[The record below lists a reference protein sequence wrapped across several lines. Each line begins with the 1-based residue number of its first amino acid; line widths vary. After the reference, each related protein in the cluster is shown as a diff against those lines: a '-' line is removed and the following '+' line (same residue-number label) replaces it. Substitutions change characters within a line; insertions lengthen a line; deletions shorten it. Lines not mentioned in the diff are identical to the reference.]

1 MKVCVVFNL
10 IVESVAVVTAI
21 ISIYLYG
28 NGWKYSGYFGLFS
41 QIWWVLFTHLNEHTT
56 LYVLCFF
63 MIITHIRN
71 IFKMRQK

>member
-1 MKVCVVFNL
+1 MLNI
-10 IVESVAVVTAI
+10 IVEVIAVATAI
-21 ISIYLYG
+21 TSIYLYG

-41 QIWWVLFTHLNEHTT
+41 QFWWVLFTYLNQHTT

-71 IFKMRQK
+71 IFKMRVNNE

>member
-1 MKVCVVFNL
+1 MMYLF
-10 IVESVAVVTAI
+10 VESIATLSAI

-41 QIWWVLFTHLNEHTT
+41 QFWWVLFTYINDHKT
-56 LYVLCFF
+56 LYFLCIC

-71 IFKMRQK
+71 IRKMNK